1 MESEGNYYDHYKDSF
16 EQQKNYILKR
26 DRYTIALL
34 AMVSVLCLRV
44 ADVEDVN
51 ENIQKVITQYVEN
64 IHLNIKYIG
73 VAISYIFL
81 WLIIQYYQVC
91 LTIEKTYKYI
101 HSIEEKLSAD
111 GKYKIEREGVNYLRS
126 YPW

>member
-101 HSIEEKLSAD
+101 HSIEEKLLL
-111 GKYKIEREGVNYLRS
+111 KIKNTKINFLKSIDLYMK
-126 YPW
+126 